1 MTSDEERLTPMGL
14 KIGDRL
20 GDRRLRDVD
29 GMGCLGC
36 AAMARSGDEIFQL
49 TQVNVNQFFEFR
61 RCEMNIF
68 Y

>member
-1 MTSDEERLTPMGL
+1 MTITKEMGIMEVVQ
-14 KIGDRL
+14 KYPAT
-20 GDRRLRDVD
+20 VEVFMNS